1 MRPLR
6 SVLLALMPMRVMNIR
21 EMRVF
26 VLQGRVLV
34 PVRVRHARWVIGV
47 VVVLVVLVVGV
58 GVFVFQRFVRV
69 IVLVALG
76 QVQVDA

>member
-1 MRPLR
+1 MG
-6 SVLLALMPMRVMNIR
+6 MMHIR

-26 VLQGRVLV
+26 VPQRRVLV
-34 PVRVRHARWVIGV
+34 PVRVRHARWVIGA

-58 GVFVFQRFVRV
+58 GVFVFHSFVRV